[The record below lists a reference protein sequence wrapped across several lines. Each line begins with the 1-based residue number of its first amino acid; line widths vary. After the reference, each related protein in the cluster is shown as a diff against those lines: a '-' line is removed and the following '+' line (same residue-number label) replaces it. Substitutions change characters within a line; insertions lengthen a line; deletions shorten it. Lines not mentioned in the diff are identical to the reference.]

1 MWDMTAVEGEFGV
14 EIEGRQDA
22 PEYEFEVL
30 GTGGPNVD
38 SFDYEVAT
46 GGFWEF
52 RVRAFNAAGY
62 SAYSNVVRVEF
73 V

>member
-1 MWDMTAVEGEFGV
+1 MTAVEGELGV

-30 GTGGPNVD
+30 GAGGPNVNN
-38 SFDYEVAT
+38 FDYEIAT